1 MRVVVTGAT
10 GNIGTAV
17 MEALFMTP
25 QVDSVLGVS
34 RRRPAMTV
42 SKAEWAEVDIGKP
55 GADVELLGALRGA
68 DAVIH
73 LAWRIQSAR
82 DSDDMHQV
90 NVAGTEALLRAVAE
104 AGTPALLYASSIGAY
119 AAGPKDTPVDESFQ
133 TYGVPASLY
142 SLQKAYIERRLDAFE
157 RDHPGTR
164 VVRLRPTIVAKREAG
179 SELRRLFLGRI
190 VGRLA
195 GIRPVLPVVPDIPD
209 LRFSMVHSDDVAEA
223 FRLALLSD
231 ARGAFNIADD
241 QVLGPADL
249 ARALHGKTV
258 PIPFG
263 ATRALVSAAWRLHL
277 HPTDAGWLDLAVRL
291 PLVSSERARR
301 ELGWRTTRSSWEVFT
316 ELVDG
321 IRTGAGE
328 PTPPM
333 HPAEDQG
340 AA

>member
-10 GNIGTAV
+10 GNLGTAV
-17 MEALFMTP
+17 MHALSMEP
-25 QVDSVLGVS
+25 RVDSILGLS
-34 RRRPAMTV
+34 RRRPALDV
-42 SKAEWAEVDIGKP
+42 PKAQWAEVDVGRP
-55 GADVELLGALRGA
+55 GAEQELLGALAGA

-104 AGTPALLYASSIGAY
+104 ARTPALLYASSIGAY
-119 AAGPKDTPVDESFQ
+119 AAGPKEPPVDETYP

-142 SLQKAYIERRLDAFE
+142 SLHKAYIERRLDTFE

-179 SELRRLFLGRI
+179 SELRRLFLGRV
-190 VGRLA
+190 VGTLA
-195 GIRPVLPVVPDIPD
+195 GIRPILPVVPDIPD

-223 FRLALLSD
+223 FRLALL
-231 ARGAFNIADD
+231 AGVRGAFNIADD
-241 QVLGPADL
+241 DVLGPAEL
-249 ARALHGKTV
+249 ARALHGATV
-258 PIPFG
+258 PLPFA

-277 HPTDAGWLDLAVRL
+277 QPTDAGWLDLAVRL
-291 PLVSSERARR
+291 PLVSSARARR

-316 ELVDG
+316 ELVEG
-321 IRTGAGE
+321 IRDGAGAA
-328 PTPPM
+328 TPPLR
-333 HPAEDQG
+333 PEEG